1 MPAWR
6 MADSREGKC
15 LESLLDKIILKVS
28 CSRFNSDEKEY
39 LSIRVTDFNRKP
51 NNSKREI
58 GWNKNPR
65 ADIKRHSFLRDADQ
79 EGRPVV
85 ELPCRTAS
93 RTTQRLP
100 SEHPGNTVPNPC
112 DSMHKSQNYNSP
124 WSPVYPQ
131 QRPNLRLT
139 ISPIVFVH
147 RRLKVMGCLSGLE
160 MAGREWYALFTF
172 SRFSLCGA
180 HIVAHRGDTCLKD
193 QVTCALPWILNYRNL
208 ADVLNLIVP
217 KSFSVNVK

>member
-6 MADSREGKC
+6 VADSREGKC

-51 NNSKREI
+51 NNSKREM

-65 ADIKRHSFLRDADQ
+65 ADMKRHSFLRDADQ

-124 WSPVYPQ
+124 WSPGLPTAKAKSQAHSQSHRICSQTFEGHGLLVWFGNGWERMISIVYRQ
-131 QRPNLRLT
+131 QFFPLGHTL
-139 ISPIVFVH
+139 
-147 RRLKVMGCLSGLE
+147 
-160 MAGREWYALFTF
+160 
-172 SRFSLCGA
+172 
-180 HIVAHRGDTCLKD
+180 
-193 QVTCALPWILNYRNL
+193 
-208 ADVLNLIVP
+208 
-217 KSFSVNVK
+217 

>member
-6 MADSREGKC
+6 VADSREGKC
-15 LESLLDKIILKVS
+15 LESLLDKFISKVS

-51 NNSKREI
+51 NNSKREM

-79 EGRPVV
+79 EGWPVV

-131 QRPNLRLT
+131 QRRNLRLT
-139 ISPIVFVH
+139 VSPIVFVH

-160 MAGREWYALFTF
+160 MAGREWYALFTV
-172 SRFSLCGA
+172 SSFSLCGA

-193 QVTCALPWILNYRNL
+193 QVICALPWILNYRNS